1 MNAKLFAISYDPVTY
16 KGEKGMDAMPAIRFF
31 LNFEKTVHSLGL
43 KLSVAVHSSFV
54 KVLICQLCAHH
65 F

>member
-31 LNFEKTVHSLGL
+31 FLIL
-43 KLSVAVHSSFV
+43 KRRFTLRG
-54 KVLICQLCAHH
+54 
-65 F
+65 